1 MVNTIY
7 LLSFVETPR
16 KFIIA
21 ELSIRK
27 LGSSSV
33 ISIISTDEDPSL
45 RIESSAIINL
55 RGVSTK
61 LNKYISFLS
70 KVLKLNLIYGLTFGD
85 SKKTNFPVNDTVAF
99 SQAFQFIVLKISFP
113 TYPPTQLNLVQS
125 KAF

>member
-1 MVNTIY
+1 M
-7 LLSFVETPR
+7 ETPR

-33 ISIISTDEDPSL
+33 LIIRLFEFTRREKKKGRVNSNSRIISTDEDPSL

-61 LNKYISFLS
+61 LDKYIVFTMQTY
-70 KVLKLNLIYGLTFGD
+70 KKLIKSVLIYMF
-85 SKKTNFPVNDTVAF
+85 
-99 SQAFQFIVLKISFP
+99 
-113 TYPPTQLNLVQS
+113 
-125 KAF
+125 

>member
-1 MVNTIY
+1 M
-7 LLSFVETPR
+7 ETPR

-33 ISIISTDEDPSL
+33 LIIQSLTSIIKIILGIISTDEDPSL

-61 LNKYISFLS
+61 LNKYIVFTMQTY
-70 KVLKLNLIYGLTFGD
+70 KKLNV
-85 SKKTNFPVNDTVAF
+85 NFD
-99 SQAFQFIVLKISFP
+99 KIM
-113 TYPPTQLNLVQS
+113 
-125 KAF
+125 KD

>member
-1 MVNTIY
+1 M
-7 LLSFVETPR
+7 ETPR

-33 ISIISTDEDPSL
+33 LIIRDEDHSDEDPSL

-61 LNKYISFLS
+61 LNKYIVFTMQTY
-70 KVLKLNLIYGLTFGD
+70 KKLH
-85 SKKTNFPVNDTVAF
+85 S
-99 SQAFQFIVLKISFP
+99 
-113 TYPPTQLNLVQS
+113 
-125 KAF
+125 

>member
-1 MVNTIY
+1 M
-7 LLSFVETPR
+7 ETPR

-33 ISIISTDEDPSL
+33 LIISTDEDPSL

-61 LNKYISFLS
+61 LIKYIVFTMQT
-70 KVLKLNLIYGLTFGD
+70 Y
-85 SKKTNFPVNDTVAF
+85 KK
-99 SQAFQFIVLKISFP
+99 LKITFVAS
-113 TYPPTQLNLVQS
+113 
-125 KAF
+125 AF

>member
-7 LLSFVETPR
+7 LFSFVETPR

-27 LGSSSV
+27 LGSSSDLHFR
-33 ISIISTDEDPSL
+33 IISTDEDPSL

-61 LNKYISFLS
+61 LNKYKNALVRVWI
-70 KVLKLNLIYGLTFGD
+70 LIC
-85 SKKTNFPVNDTVAF
+85 
-99 SQAFQFIVLKISFP
+99 
-113 TYPPTQLNLVQS
+113 
-125 KAF
+125 

>member
-7 LLSFVETPR
+7 LFSFMQTPR

-33 ISIISTDEDPSL
+33 LIIRLFEFTRPSFYTTLYTTLYTFHDTLSKKGRVNSNSRIISTDEDPSL
-45 RIESSAIINL
+45 RIKSSAIINL

-61 LNKYISFLS
+61 LNKYNIAF
-70 KVLKLNLIYGLTFGD
+70 
-85 SKKTNFPVNDTVAF
+85 VN
-99 SQAFQFIVLKISFP
+99 SEP
-113 TYPPTQLNLVQS
+113 
-125 KAF
+125 